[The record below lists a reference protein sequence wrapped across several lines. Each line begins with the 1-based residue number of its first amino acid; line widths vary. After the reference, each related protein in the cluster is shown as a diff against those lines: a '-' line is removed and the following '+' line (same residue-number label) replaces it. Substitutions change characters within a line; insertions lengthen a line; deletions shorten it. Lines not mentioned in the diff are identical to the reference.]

1 MALTNDQ
8 ERKVYE
14 YLRVLQVSATGSLLS
29 GVPVLTASTHMLRV
43 AIDDLTPN
51 GEASVTGILTTM
63 DAIRA
68 GMGGASSALGL
79 KRVKGKTSEIE
90 YQDGE
95 GGFAS
100 RSTQWEYWRNELACV
115 LGLQLWMLDSA
126 SGGGAR
132 EP

>member
-43 AIDDLTPN
+43 AIDELTPN
-51 GEASVTGILTTM
+51 GEASVTAILTTM
-63 DAIRA
+63 DAMRTE
-68 GMGGASSALGL
+68 MGDAEGALGL
-79 KRVKGKTSEIE
+79 KRIKGKTSEIE

-95 GGFAS
+95 GGFTA
-100 RSTQWEYWRNELACV
+100 RRRQWNYWRRELASV
-115 LGLQLWMLDSA
+115 LGLSLELLSPVR
-126 SGGGAR
+126 GAF